1 VTSRRETTPYRVAA
15 PPARNVA
22 GELRVPKPDPRGSI
36 VSFLGGFGRRAVA
49 ALGRTSH
56 RGDAGELILRVEHGN
71 LVIAAEG
78 LPPRTLPLAE
88 LQDVEL
94 DTRSFEKVEGRVR
107 PDGLIGTG
115 QALTLEVSR
124 LVLVIAGRD
133 VGIPLRE
140 EYASYSD
147 SLEWM
152 GKVRLFLRRHGWLPH
167 DERQA

>member
-1 VTSRRETTPYRVAA
+1 M
-15 PPARNVA
+15 
-22 GELRVPKPDPRGSI
+22 
-36 VSFLGGFGRRAVA
+36 
-49 ALGRTSH
+49 
-56 RGDAGELILRVEHGN
+56 EHGN